1 MTGSKQEWRAEL
13 KRRLAEIVKSEE
25 SNGHARSKRVCE
37 ALSRLTLKRRGLWL
51 AYSALPGEPILNDPS
66 RAISLPE
73 VQLAYPRLESKTAM
87 KFYTSR
93 TQNPRWASRSF
104 GLREPDLMDSSWRE
118 VDLRFERVQGVLIPG
133 LGFDRRLRRLGR
145 GGGFYDRFLE
155 ANSIL
160 KVGVSFAEQLVD
172 ELPCETHDVGL
183 DRLVTDRETIW
194 NLSARDVG

>member
-1 MTGSKQEWRAEL
+1 MTESKRAWRAEF

-25 SNGHARSKRVCE
+25 LNGHARSRRVCE
-37 ALSRLTLKRRGLWL
+37 ALAHLARKHRGLWL
-51 AYSALPGEPILNDPS
+51 AYSALPGEPILHDS
-66 RAISLPE
+66 SLGLSVPE
-73 VQLAYPRLESKTAM
+73 IQFAYPRLESKTSM
-87 KFYTSR
+87 KFYASR
-93 TQNPRWASRSF
+93 ITNPRWASRSF

-160 KVGVSFAEQLVD
+160 KVGVSFAEQLVE
-172 ELPCETHDVGL
+172 ELPYETHDVGL

-194 NLSARDVG
+194 NLSGRDVG